1 MAPPDTYPCG
11 KLIVKQ
17 QKDKH
22 HTTMPEYIDLGV
34 SHEVKEESF
43 GKPHKAYPCT
53 YITSKEP
60 IDFGDAGTAEIKYRL
75 IEKTERSRDGEDEYR
90 YELELHG
97 IAPLEAEE
105 IDEEE
110 DAPKRKSREGLT
122 QNFGDMLDK
131 AKKRREEY

>member
-1 MAPPDTYPCG
+1 MPD
-11 KLIVKQ
+11 
-17 QKDKH
+17 
-22 HTTMPEYIDLGV
+22 YIDLGV
-34 SHEVKEESF
+34 SHEMKEESF
-43 GKPHKAYPCT
+43 DKQRKSFPCT

-75 IEKTERSRDGEDEYR
+75 VEKTERSRDGEEEYR

-97 IAPLEAEE
+97 IAPLETEE

-110 DAPKRKSREGLT
+110 DEMPKRKSRDGLT

-131 AKKRREEY
+131 AKKNREEY